1 MATYI
6 NWLDSITH
14 NDEAPGSSPGVATT
28 LARVNQYNRVIGLVS
43 QLTWQLYES
52 VLLIGCNKKIKE

>member
-1 MATYI
+1 MNICLMGGKQVEKLKNINNLATYI

-28 LARVNQYNRVIGLVS
+28 LARFN
-43 QLTWQLYES
+43 
-52 VLLIGCNKKIKE
+52 

>member
-14 NDEAPGSSPGVATT
+14 NDEAPGSSPGVATQPWQGM
-28 LARVNQYNRVIGLVS
+28 LKLIQLDFRVMGEVNATVAH
-43 QLTWQLYES
+43 ES
-52 VLLIGCNKKIKE
+52 VLL

>member
-14 NDEAPGSSPGVATT
+14 NDEVPGSSPGVATNLGKVIT
-28 LARVNQYNRVIGLVS
+28 IQLDSRVMGEVNVTV
-43 QLTWQLYES
+43 
-52 VLLIGCNKKIKE
+52 VD